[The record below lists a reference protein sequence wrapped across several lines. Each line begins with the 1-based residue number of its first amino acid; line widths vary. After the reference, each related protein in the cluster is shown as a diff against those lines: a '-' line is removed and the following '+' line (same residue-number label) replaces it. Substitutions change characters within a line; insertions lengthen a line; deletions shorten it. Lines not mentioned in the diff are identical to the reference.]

1 LEQENKRL
9 RLRKRQEIKS
19 KPNER
24 FATMPD
30 LVEEQE
36 NHQIPIIVEEKFE
49 KEDIEVPR
57 RSTKVRK
64 PTQRALEMD
73 IDSD

>member
-1 LEQENKRL
+1 
-9 RLRKRQEIKS
+9 
-19 KPNER
+19 
-24 FATMPD
+24 MPD
-30 LVEEQE
+30 LVKEQE
-36 NHQIPIIVEEKFE
+36 NYQVLIIVEEESE

-57 RSTKVRK
+57 RSTRVRK